1 MRKCPRCHKE
11 MQENCYIVDE
21 AQPISD
27 FSVIEK
33 KPDLK
38 KIVYPLKA
46 AICKTC
52 GYVETYVDVEE
63 EYIEDDEEKD

>member
-1 MRKCPRCHKE
+1 

-21 AQPISD
+21 AQVISD

-63 EYIEDDEEKD
+63 EYIEDDEKKD